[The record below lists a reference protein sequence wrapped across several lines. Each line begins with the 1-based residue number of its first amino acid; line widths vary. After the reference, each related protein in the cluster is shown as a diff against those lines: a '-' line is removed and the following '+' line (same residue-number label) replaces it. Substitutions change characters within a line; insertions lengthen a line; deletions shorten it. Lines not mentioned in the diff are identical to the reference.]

1 MIVTDKQKQDL
12 IFIKL
17 FTERRGYAPTVAEIA
32 GEAGNKSVNAAR
44 VRINALI
51 EKGVLSH
58 SPRKPRTLRVTELG
72 EMCLK

>member
-17 FTERRGYAPTVAEIA
+17 FTREHGYAPTVSEIA
-32 GEAGNKSVNAAR
+32 EGAGNKSVNAAR